1 MAKGIKICK
10 VCGREYE
17 ACRTL
22 RPNLN
27 NEFRWQEVACSPE
40 HGAEYLRRVL
50 LARGMAGNE
59 KHEAA
64 DAAPEKS
71 DGVEAV
77 AQAQPVKRTR
87 KKKQADAAQPTV

>member
-50 LARGMAGNE
+50 IARGQASDQTAE
-59 KHEAA
+59 KAA
-64 DAAPEKS
+64 NAREEDAAEERPAKK
-71 DGVEAV
+71 A
-77 AQAQPVKRTR
+77 R
-87 KKKQADAAQPTV
+87 KKKQTEDEDTSV

>member
-27 NEFRWQEVACSPE
+27 SEFRWQEVACSPE

-50 LARGMAGNE
+50 IARGQANDQKPE
-59 KHEAA
+59 EAA
-64 DAAPEKS
+64 AAREDS
-71 DGVEAV
+71 AADER
-77 AQAQPVKRTR
+77 PVKRTR
-87 KKKQADAAQPTV
+87 KKKQTEGGEAAV

>member
-17 ACRTL
+17 ACHTL

-40 HGAEYLRRVL
+40 HGAEYLRQVL
-50 LARGMAGNE
+50 IARGQASDQKTE
-59 KHEAA
+59 EAA
-64 DAAPEKS
+64 EPREETAAAER
-71 DGVEAV
+71 
-77 AQAQPVKRTR
+77 PVKKAR
-87 KKKQADAAQPTV
+87 KKKQAEDEDAAV